1 MDLQEKIAQ
10 MLLLGFEGQ
19 HLEADSLIA
28 KDLCQYPLGG
38 VILFNYHC
46 KERRLEKNIE
56 NPIQVKTLTE
66 RLQQWAASR
75 AEHPLF
81 IAIDYEGGRV
91 NRLDETQ
98 GFPET
103 KSAKA
108 IGEMSDEEILSE
120 AQKMA
125 GTLSSLGFNFNF
137 SPVVDI
143 DTNPNNQVIS
153 HLERAFCSKPN
164 RVNDIAKHFRHS
176 FADKGILSTY
186 KHFPGHGSSE
196 DDSHIGAVDITH
208 SWREEELFPYQQLSQ
223 AHNPLDAVMIG
234 HLIHKQFD
242 ASGKPAT
249 LSKAIITDLLR
260 NQLGFRGLVVS
271 DDMQMDAISKHYS
284 EQEALIHA
292 VNAGVDLLIYGNQ
305 LIEEPLSASYL
316 IDCVSDAVKQG
327 KISPERID
335 ESYQRIVNVKKQ
347 LNQSG
352 S

>member
-1 MDLQEKIAQ
+1 
-10 MLLLGFEGQ
+10 LLLGFEGQ
-19 HLEADSLIA
+19 QLEADSLIA

-46 KERRLEKNIE
+46 REKRLEKNIE
-56 NPIQVKTLTE
+56 NPAQVRALTQ

-91 NRLDETQ
+91 NRLEASQ

-103 KSAKA
+103 KTAKA
-108 IGEMSDEEILSE
+108 IGEMSEDAILSE

-125 GTLSSLGFNFNF
+125 ETLASLGFNFNF
-137 SPVVDI
+137 APVVDI
-143 DTNPNNQVIS
+143 NSNPNNQVIT
-153 HLERAFCSKPN
+153 HLERAYCSKPN

-196 DDSHIGAVDITH
+196 DDSHIGAVDITD
-208 SWREEELFPYQQLSQ
+208 SWREEELIPYQQLSQ
-223 AHNPLDAVMIG
+223 KPSALDAVMIG

-242 ASGKPAT
+242 ESGKPAT
-249 LSKAIITDLLR
+249 LSKPIVTDLLR
-260 NQLGFRGLVVS
+260 NQVGFQGLVVS

-284 EQEALIHA
+284 DQDALIHA
-292 VNAGVDLLIYGNQ
+292 INAGVDLLIYGNQ
-305 LIEEPLSASYL
+305 LVKDPLSASYI
-316 IDCVSDAVKQG
+316 IDCVSDAVNQG
-327 KISPERID
+327 KISPERIE
-335 ESYQRIVNVKKQ
+335 ESYQRVVRVKKQ
-347 LNQSG
+347 LNRESK
-352 S
+352 